1 MNDLFYKIILL
12 LTFLGVITSIIIKF
26 VIYHRSKNVFQ
37 EMKIILG
44 KGDIFFP
51 FTLILKISLFLLYPQ
66 QFKKKNPSENNQT
79 YEKKILNVAF
89 PDTLINYNVAS
100 FDSDSTVNIATK
112 IPLDDIYFFSITIYL
127 ENGKVYNSLNNS
139 IFETKTGTLN
149 HTFLLKP
156 SAEQTTDKSITI
168 IQTPPKEMSP
178 TYCVILRTY
187 RKEITTTLFDPT
199 LSVNDKELEYK
210 SITPQK
216 REENSNVIQTLLYF
230 LFHLKLSKINVQTF
244 FDVDAYKFFLPAD
257 NRMGLVFLT
266 LSPSILCAFL
276 KKKKNNYVLRIQGE
290 LQNNIG
296 EENSTVS
303 YVSFMASNFV
313 KTSTDNSLMFKDI
326 TLSTK
331 KKKMIANIGYMLP
344 FLNKML

>member
-1 MNDLFYKIILL
+1 M
-12 LTFLGVITSIIIKF
+12 
-26 VIYHRSKNVFQ
+26 
-37 EMKIILG
+37 
-44 KGDIFFP
+44 
-51 FTLILKISLFLLYPQ
+51 
-66 QFKKKNPSENNQT
+66 
-79 YEKKILNVAF
+79 
-89 PDTLINYNVAS
+89 
-100 FDSDSTVNIATK
+100 NIATK

-257 NRMGLVFLT
+257 NRMGLVFPNPFAKYLMCF
-266 LSPSILCAFL
+266 PQ
-276 KKKKNNYVLRIQGE
+276 KKK
-290 LQNNIG
+290 
-296 EENSTVS
+296 TT
-303 YVSFMASNFV
+303 F
-313 KTSTDNSLMFKDI
+313 
-326 TLSTK
+326 
-331 KKKMIANIGYMLP
+331 
-344 FLNKML
+344 